1 MEKQLKI
8 LEKSLDED
16 KNLSKYDAIKNELD
30 EIDDKIT
37 KGIRIRSKCDWH
49 EHSKKSTKF
58 FLNLE
63 KQQGPQNTKKLI
75 VDDKKTTDQT
85 HILEC
90 IREFYETLFKKCK
103 QKTAAEVK
111 SFLRHLNI

>member
-8 LEKSLDED
+8 FEKSLDED

-30 EIDDKIT
+30 AIDDQVT
-37 KGIRIRSKCDWH
+37 ESIRIRSKCNWH
-49 EHSKKSTKF
+49 EHSKNSTKS

-75 VDDKKTTDQT
+75 VDDKKITDQT

-90 IREFYETLFKKCK
+90 IRKFYEILFK
-103 QKTAAEVK
+103 
-111 SFLRHLNI
+111 